1 MAIKK
6 VSTSGVNMKIAGL
19 KEIKKDILKAIS
31 KLDQIEQ
38 NMLGVSIR
46 LKRLEQRIGMPR

>member
-1 MAIKK
+1 MAVKK

>member
-1 MAIKK
+1 MAVKK

-31 KLDQIEQ
+31 KLDLIEQ
-38 NMLGVSIR
+38 NMINLSVKI
-46 LKRLEQRIGMPR
+46 KKLEERVGIPR

>member
-1 MAIKK
+1 MAVKK

-38 NMLGVSIR
+38 NMINLSVKI
-46 LKRLEQRIGMPR
+46 KKLEERVGIPR